1 MFCLTI
7 NALKGGVM
15 SYFLTVIFCIGSF
28 VSNDIF
34 LLFYRY
40 EKLYSSDSSQAYSG
54 HLVCYC
60 GNFVVVLTLYKVMGI
75 LFIWIFRFRFV
86 LQDI

>member
-1 MFCLTI
+1 MFSLTI
-7 NALKGGVM
+7 DTLKGGVI
-15 SYFLTVIFCIGSF
+15 SDFLTVTLRVCNF

-40 EKLYSSDSSQAYSG
+40 EKLYSSVSSQTYSG
-54 HLVCYC
+54 HLICYC
-60 GNFVVVLTLYKVMGI
+60 RNFVVALTLCKVMTI
-75 LFIWIFRFRFV
+75 LFIWIFWFSFD

>member
-1 MFCLTI
+1 
-7 NALKGGVM
+7 M
-15 SYFLTVIFCIGSF
+15 SDFLTVTFCVDNF

-54 HLVCYC
+54 HLICYC
-60 GNFVVVLTLYKVMGI
+60 GNFVVVLTLYKVMRI
-75 LFIWIFRFRFV
+75 LFI
-86 LQDI
+86 